1 MKAGNP
7 MRRRILRSLR
17 SNVVSYLAL
26 FFALGGTGVAAVG
39 LANHSI
45 TPVKLDPRSIGGY
58 IREWAAVNASG
69 HVAAAGGRV
78 TVQVEPGGEAPGRY
92 FFRWHTKLT
101 GPCRVIGSVDT
112 GSGGAGGYLTADF
125 VAPRRAVP
133 SSIVNTYN
141 PQGQPTPQA
150 FDVELL
156 CATPR

>member
-1 MKAGNP
+1 MSARP
-7 MRRRILRSLR
+7 LRHIR
-17 SNVVSYLAL
+17 QNVVSYIAIFLS
-26 FFALGGTGVAAVG
+26 LGGTSVAAVS

-45 TPVKLDPRSIGGY
+45 DPVKLNARNIGGY
-58 IREWAAVNASG
+58 IREWAGVNANG
-69 HVAAAGGRV
+69 YVNAAGGRV
-78 TVQVEPGGEAPGRY
+78 TVQVEPGREAPGRY
-92 FFRWHTKLT
+92 FFRWHTKPS
-101 GPCRVIGSVDT
+101 GPCKVIGSVDT

-156 CATPR
+156 CSTPR

>member
-1 MKAGNP
+1 MKTGSL
-7 MRRRILRSLR
+7 MRRRIQAHIRG
-17 SNVVSYLAL
+17 NVVAYLAL
-26 FFALGGTGVAAVG
+26 FSSLGGTSVAAVG

-45 TPVKLDPRSIGGY
+45 TPVKLDSRNIGGY
-58 IREWAAVNASG
+58 VREWAGVNANG
-69 HVAAAGGRV
+69 HVNATGGRV
-78 TVQVEPGGEAPGRY
+78 TVQVEPGGAALGRY
-92 FFRWHTKLT
+92 FVRWHTKPT

-125 VAPRRAVP
+125 VALRRAVP

-156 CATPR
+156 CAVPR

>member
-1 MKAGNP
+1 MKTGSL
-7 MRRRILRSLR
+7 MRRRIHAHIRG
-17 SNVVSYLAL
+17 NVVAYLAL
-26 FFALGGTGVAAVG
+26 FLSLGGTSVAAVG

-45 TPVKLDPRSIGGY
+45 SPVKLDPRSIGGY
-58 IREWAAVNASG
+58 IRQWAAVSANG

-78 TVQVEPGGEAPGRY
+78 TVQVEPGGAAPGRY